1 MLTIYKHA
9 LLRLIPLLWC
19 LGLSALLLSFFV
31 SSPTAQAQVAKRGQ
45 LQITGTAQGHP
56 GTQIT
61 LNGSNFDPN
70 DTINLYFTNN
80 GDSGQC
86 TNNGNPADHGLQP
99 FDNNATVTAQNDGTF
114 TQTVTWPNAANTP
127 NTQYYV
133 CALSQNV
140 HAFSSNAFTVLQQ
153 SNATANVTPA
163 SVAPGSQVTVT
174 GSQWLPP
181 QVLTVS
187 IANGDNMTP
196 IVSQTVTP
204 GQDGNFSVQLTIP
217 QTAQAGTYNVLVVA
231 TSDANLK
238 VTKQNVLTITQA
250 TPTPAPTPTTA
261 PTPTAAATTTPS
273 PTTGNTP
280 TTGGGGGSG
289 LTTLIYVLGGIGV
302 MMVIIGIVM
311 FAAYR

>member
-1 MLTIYKHA
+1 
-9 LLRLIPLLWC
+9 
-19 LGLSALLLSFFV
+19 
-31 SSPTAQAQVAKRGQ
+31 
-45 LQITGTAQGHP
+45 
-56 GTQIT
+56 
-61 LNGSNFDPN
+61 
-70 DTINLYFTNN
+70 
-80 GDSGQC
+80 
-86 TNNGNPADHGLQP
+86 
-99 FDNNATVTAQNDGTF
+99 
-114 TQTVTWPNAANTP
+114 
-127 NTQYYV
+127 
-133 CALSQNV
+133 
-140 HAFSSNAFTVLQQ
+140 LQQ

-238 VTKQNVLTITQA
+238 VTKQNVLTVTQA

>member
-1 MLTIYKHA
+1 LA
-9 LLRLIPLLWC
+9 AR
-19 LGLSALLLSFFV
+19 
-31 SSPTAQAQVAKRGQ
+31 RGQ
-45 LQITGTAQGHP
+45 LQITGTAQGRP

-61 LNGSNFDPN
+61 LTGSNFDPN
-70 DTINLYFTNN
+70 DTINLYFTTNGDQAKCRNN
-80 GDSGQC
+80 GDLA
-86 TNNGNPADHGLQP
+86 GNGLQP
-99 FDNNATVTAQNDGTF
+99 FDTNPTITAQNDGTF
-114 TQTVTWPNAANTP
+114 TQTVAWPNAANTP

-133 CALSQNV
+133 CGLSPNV
-140 HAFSSNAFTVLQQ
+140 HALSSNAFTVLQE

-238 VTKQNVLTITQA
+238 VTKQNVLTVTQA

-280 TTGGGGGSG
+280 TTGGGGGNG